1 MKTIKLF
8 IPLCIGLSA
17 LFAYPA
23 FARSSEEPVE
33 VDTTEK
39 EEYIEAFPDLDEND
53 KILPL
58 GEGWLHGQ
66 ATVTDGGNEIQ
77 YDSDTDPNAITVKEL
92 REKLYKEYLERNN
105 NAN

>member
-1 MKTIKLF
+1 MKTTKLF

-17 LFAYPA
+17 LLVYPT
-23 FARSSEEPVE
+23 FARSSEKPVE
-33 VDTTEK
+33 VNTTK
-39 EEYIEAFPDLDEND
+39 QEEYIEVFPDLNEND

-66 ATVTDGGNEIQ
+66 ATVTDGDTEIQ
-77 YDSDTDPNAITVKEL
+77 YDSDTDPHAITVKEL

-105 NAN
+105 NTN